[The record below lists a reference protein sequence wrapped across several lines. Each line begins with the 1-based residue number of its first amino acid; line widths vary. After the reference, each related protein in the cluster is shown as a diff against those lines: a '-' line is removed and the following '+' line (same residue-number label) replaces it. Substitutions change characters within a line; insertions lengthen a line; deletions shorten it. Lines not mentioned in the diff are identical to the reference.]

1 MLSHFSCVW
10 LFVTLW
16 TVACQSLCPWD
27 SPGKNTRMGCHALL
41 QEIFPT
47 QGWKQCLLHLLHWQA
62 GSLPLVPYGKPLT
75 LVHLQFIPSFA
86 NKCLITVSLCGL
98 STWKKNSLISL
109 TNIQR
114 ENESESLSVVSNS
127 LQPHGL
133 HTPQNSPGQKTK
145 VGSLSLLQ
153 GIFPIQG
160 SNPGLPHCRQI
171 LYQLSLKGSPRIL
184 EWLAYPFSSI
194 SSQPRNRTGVSWI
207 TGGFFT
213 NWAIREALH
222 SACLMLVFHIK
233 N

>member
-27 SPGKNTRMGCHALL
+27 SPGENTGMGCHALL

-62 GSLPLVPYGKPLT
+62 GSLPLVPYGKPLP

-109 TNIQR
+109 TQTFAWKWKWVSQLCPTLFNPMDCTLHGILQAR
-114 ENESESLSVVSNS
+114 ILKWVAFPFSRGSSQSRDQTRSPTLQADSLPAEPQGKPKNTGVS
-127 LQPHGL
+127 
-133 HTPQNSPGQKTK
+133 
-145 VGSLSLLQ
+145 SLSLLQ
-153 GIFPIQG
+153 HIFPTQE
-160 SNPGLPHCRQI
+160 SNRGFLNYRRI
-171 LYQLSLKGSPRIL
+171 LYQLSYQGSPT
-184 EWLAYPFSSI
+184 FSMSHACI
-194 SSQPRNRTGVSWI
+194 S
-207 TGGFFT
+207 
-213 NWAIREALH
+213 H
-222 SACLMLVFHIK
+222 
-233 N
+233 